1 MPRMP
6 PRDDWEFPLEA
17 MSPEDKWCRGRYD
30 ELKEEYGVKY
40 SIARNYA
47 PQSILEIGV
56 RAGYSAF
63 SFLSACPGA
72 IYIGIDAENGSH
84 GGAGGPWLPWAAHIL
99 RNFKAMFL
107 QADSQLISGCSRTC
121 NAGFDLVHIDADHS
135 VEGATHDM
143 ATFLPLVRAGGI
155 MLVDDY
161 TYIED
166 VRTAVDRFIITHAMA
181 FRKVASPRGNVI
193 LKREE
198 DIDEIEGGTWK

>member
-1 MPRMP
+1 
-6 PRDDWEFPLEA
+6 
-17 MSPEDKWCRGRYD
+17 MSPEDKWCREKYE

-40 SIARNYA
+40 SIAKAYA
-47 PQSILEIGV
+47 PNSILEIGV

-63 SFLSACPGA
+63 SFLSACPSA

-107 QADSQLISGCSRTC
+107 KADSQLIGQCVRTE

-143 ATFLPLVRAGGI
+143 ETFLPLVRAGGI

-166 VRTAVDRFIITHAMA
+166 VRTAVDKFIATHEMVC
-181 FRKVASPRGNVI
+181 RKLASPRGNVI
-193 LKREE
+193 MKREGDVGFRNTVHE
-198 DIDEIEGGTWK
+198 VEGGLWP